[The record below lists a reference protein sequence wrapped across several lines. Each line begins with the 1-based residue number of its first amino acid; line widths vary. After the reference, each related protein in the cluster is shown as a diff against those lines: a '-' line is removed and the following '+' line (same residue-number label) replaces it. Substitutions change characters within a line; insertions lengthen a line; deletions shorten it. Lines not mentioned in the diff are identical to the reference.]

1 MTVETIHQKILDNTS
16 GNYDKSPGSWTYD
29 IEKAVAIELNEH
41 VILTDDIID
50 KINIENLTGDE
61 LTRFVFQRTG
71 IERVLSTKASG
82 EVLITTTNATVIN
95 IGDLFAAD
103 DVFYEAT
110 ETTNIPVVGQ
120 YRIKVQAVETGSGGN
135 VPVGAINS
143 FPTTLVNVA
152 TVTNELAFENGF
164 PEETDTS
171 LRQRY
176 YDKLQ
181 RPGKAGNKYHYREW
195 AQNVPGVGKVKVF
208 PRWDGPLTVKVAVLD
223 INNELAS
230 LQLITNVFD
239 YIETERPFG
248 AVVTV
253 VTGEALDI
261 DVSAAFTFKEG
272 YAFEQVE
279 PLIKEKLTAYFK
291 SIAFDEDLSYISQ
304 AQIGRELLS
313 VEGVQDYANLTL
325 NGSTGNIPISEIQ
338 VPTIRNVV
346 NV

>member
-1 MTVETIHQKILDNTS
+1 MSVETIHQNILNNT
-16 GNYDKSPGSWTYD
+16 NNNFDKSLGSWTYD

-41 VILTDDIID
+41 VILTEDIID
-50 KINIENLTGDE
+50 KINVENLTGDE

-71 IERVLSTKASG
+71 VQRVAATKASG
-82 EVLITTTNATVIN
+82 EVLITTTNATTIN
-95 IGDLFAAD
+95 VGDLFAAD
-103 DVFYEAT
+103 DVFYEAI
-110 ETTNIPVVGQ
+110 ETTDIPVAGQ
-120 YRIKVQAVETGSGGN
+120 YRIQVQAVDFGSGGN

-164 PEETDTS
+164 PEETDVS

-208 PRWDGPLTVKVAVLD
+208 PRWDGPLTVKVAILD

-230 LQLITNVFD
+230 VQLLENVFN

-248 AVVTV
+248 ADVTV
-253 VTGEALDI
+253 TTGEALEI
-261 DVSAAFTFKEG
+261 DVSATFALKEG
-272 YAFEQVE
+272 YDFASVSVF
-279 PLIKEKLTAYFK
+279 IKEKLTEYFK
-291 SIAFDEDLSYISQ
+291 SIAFDEDLTYISQ
-304 AQIGRELLS
+304 AQIGRELLG

>member
-1 MTVETIHQKILDNTS
+1 MSVETIHQKILNNTNDNF
-16 GNYDKSPGSWTYD
+16 DKSLGSWTYD

-41 VILTDDIID
+41 VVLTDDIID

-61 LTRFVFQRTG
+61 LTRFIFQRTG
-71 IERVLSTKASG
+71 VMRVAATKASG
-82 EVLITTTNATVIN
+82 TVLIKATNATVVN
-95 IGDLFAAD
+95 VGDLFAAD

-110 ETTNIPVVGQ
+110 ETTTITAPGQ
-120 YRIKVQAVETGSGGN
+120 YRINVQAVEFGSGGN
-135 VPVGAINS
+135 VPVGAINA

-152 TVTNELAFENGF
+152 TVTNESAFENGF
-164 PEETDTS
+164 PEETDAS

-195 AQNVPGVGKVKVF
+195 AQSVAGVGKVKVF

-223 INNELAS
+223 VDNELAS
-230 LQLITNVFD
+230 TQLITDVFD

-248 AVVTV
+248 ADVTV
-253 VTGEALDI
+253 VTGEALEI
-261 DVSAAFTFKEG
+261 DVSATFTFKNG
-272 YAFEQVE
+272 YAFAQVE
-279 PLIKEKLTAYFK
+279 AFIKEKLTAYFK
-291 SIAFDEDLSYISQ
+291 TIAFDEDLTYISQ

-313 VEGVQDYANLTL
+313 VEGIEDYANLTL